1 MTIYK
6 KCFPEIRRQMK
17 DINMT
22 QDELAYHMGRSR
34 AYVTR
39 VFTGKTSP
47 RLDEII
53 KIMDIVGF
61 KDELVFNGRL
71 RLK

>member
-1 MTIYK
+1 MNIYEK
-6 KCFPEIRRQMK
+6 RFPEIRKQMK
-17 DINMT
+17 AIDMT
-22 QDELAYHMGRSR
+22 QEELAYRMGRSR
-34 AYVTR
+34 VYVTR

-53 KIMDIVGF
+53 KIMDITGL
-61 KDELVFNGRL
+61 KDELIYNGRL